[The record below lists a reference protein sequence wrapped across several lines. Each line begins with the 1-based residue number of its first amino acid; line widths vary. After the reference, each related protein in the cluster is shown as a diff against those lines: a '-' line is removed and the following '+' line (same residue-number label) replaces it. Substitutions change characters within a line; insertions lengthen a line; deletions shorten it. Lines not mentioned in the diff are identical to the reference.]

1 MTQITRD
8 QHYVPAFYFKR
19 FFMDRRHLLALTPD
33 ILIET
38 EECLPR
44 IWRKD
49 SFVSLFH
56 NVDGKIV
63 KRTQRVIV
71 SPIRV

>member
-38 EECLPR
+38 EECLPPHLAEG
-44 IWRKD
+44 
-49 SFVSLFH
+49 FLCLAVSQC
-56 NVDGKIV
+56 
-63 KRTQRVIV
+63 RTNDPDERLGQCQL
-71 SPIRV
+71 SW